1 MIDFQPQIS
10 QITRGFFSVKVKVE
24 SAKLWR
30 PFGQTLI
37 WGVAGGFFI
46 VKIKD
51 KSAKIQSKMKKLTKK
66 IQKSSKLTTD
76 LE

>member
-1 MIDFQPQIS
+1 MQN
-10 QITRGFFSVKVKVE
+10 
-24 SAKLWR
+24 AKMWK

-37 WGVAGGFFI
+37 WGVAEGFFI

-66 IQKSSKLTTD
+66 IQKSSKVTTD
-76 LE
+76 FTPLEKQKARF